1 MAGCVKLSKIE
12 ARVVFLLGDGV
23 LIPFAAMARLS
34 EVFEAVRKPTWIL
47 PMLWRESNATTQAF
61 DVGSAPRVL
70 LLRLLR
76 GRSCYGFYAHSTAA
90 TITATVAAA
99 TAAAAAATATATAS
113 ASASATATATATAT
127 AAAAAAAISTT
138 ATDAATATTATT
150 TTTTTAI
157 DDIYPA
163 LP

>member
-99 TAAAAAATATATAS
+99 TAAAATATAS

-127 AAAAAAAISTT
+127 AAAAAAISTT

-150 TTTTTAI
+150 TTTAI